1 MSFRFGSDEMG
12 GFIVHY
18 TPDRRGPVLI
28 LLMVVVISRFWG
40 SVRDRGER
48 AA

>member
-28 LLMVVVISRFWG
+28 LLAVEIISRFWG
-40 SVRDRGER
+40 AVRELGER